1 MGNPF
6 RVLSDRAV
14 AVPDEPEEQFGW
26 STLLGMG
33 AVVAAELVAGLVL
46 GWLVDRLAGTTPV
59 FLLVGVL
66 LGIVAA
72 VSYTVVEFRKYLRN

>member
-1 MGNPF
+1 M
-6 RVLSDRAV
+6 
-14 AVPDEPEEQFGW
+14 PEEPLGW

-33 AVVAAELVAGLVL
+33 AVVAAELVAGLGL

-66 LGIVAA
+66 LGIGAA

>member
-1 MGNPF
+1 M
-6 RVLSDRAV
+6 
-14 AVPDEPEEQFGW
+14 PEEPLGW

-33 AVVAAELVAGLVL
+33 AVVAAELVAGLAL

-66 LGIVAA
+66 VGIVAA
-72 VSYTVVEFRKYLRN
+72 VSYTVVEFRKYLRH

>member
-1 MGNPF
+1 M
-6 RVLSDRAV
+6 
-14 AVPDEPEEQFGW
+14 PEEPLGW

-33 AVVAAELVAGLVL
+33 AVVAAELVAGLAL

-66 LGIVAA
+66 LGIGAA
-72 VSYTVVEFRKYLRN
+72 VSYTVVEFRKYLKT

>member
-1 MGNPF
+1 
-6 RVLSDRAV
+6 V
-14 AVPDEPEEQFGW
+14 PEEPLGW

-33 AVVAAELVAGLVL
+33 AVVAAELVAGLAL

-66 LGIVAA
+66 LGIGAA

>member
-1 MGNPF
+1 M
-6 RVLSDRAV
+6 
-14 AVPDEPEEQFGW
+14 PEQPEDGIGW

-33 AVVAAELVAGLVL
+33 AVVAAELVAGLAL

-66 LGIVAA
+66 VGIVAA
-72 VSYTVVEFRKYLRN
+72 VSYTVVEFRKYLRH

>member
-1 MGNPF
+1 M
-6 RVLSDRAV
+6 
-14 AVPDEPEEQFGW
+14 PEEPLGW

-33 AVVAAELVAGLVL
+33 AVVAAELVAGLAL

-66 LGIVAA
+66 LGIGAA

>member
-1 MGNPF
+1 
-6 RVLSDRAV
+6 V
-14 AVPDEPEEQFGW
+14 PEEPLGW

-66 LGIVAA
+66 LGITAA
-72 VSYTVVEFRKYLRN
+72 VSYTVIEFRKYLRD